1 MTPRELVDAGGHA
14 MYDRLAEIFG
24 PELIARL
31 LDLERDLAALLAR
44 ELPGVDAGRR
54 AWWAAQLAHVIATD
68 GPWFSALMQPRPGKV
83 AKALD
88 DVHRAAH
95 ALLKALDALPPA
107 AVFGAHMRLLNLD
120 LPPPAVRQ
128 VLGRELAYKTVG
140 KADPGLNRRKA
151 AVADLAVAAEETRD
165 GIRAAGAGKHQAERL
180 VRYVADAFE
189 DLSRRKATVSGT
201 GEGAYPRLAAAVLTI
216 AGMRD
221 ASPGDVARREA
232 KRRHA
237 ALHSGETERKPR
249 KVSTGGVRES

>member
-120 LPPPAVRQ
+120 LPPPAVLKSWAVSSLTRRS
-128 VLGRELAYKTVG
+128 GRPT
-140 KADPGLNRRKA
+140 PG
-151 AVADLAVAAEETRD
+151 
-165 GIRAAGAGKHQAERL
+165 
-180 VRYVADAFE
+180 
-189 DLSRRKATVSGT
+189 
-201 GEGAYPRLAAAVLTI
+201 
-216 AGMRD
+216 
-221 ASPGDVARREA
+221 
-232 KRRHA
+232 
-237 ALHSGETERKPR
+237 
-249 KVSTGGVRES
+249 